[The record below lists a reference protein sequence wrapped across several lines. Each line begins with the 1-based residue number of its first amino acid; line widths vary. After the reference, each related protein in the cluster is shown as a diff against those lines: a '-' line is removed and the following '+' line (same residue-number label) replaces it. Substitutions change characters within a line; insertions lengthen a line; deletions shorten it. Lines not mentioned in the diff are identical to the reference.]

1 MLMRMGFSLTQGVNK
16 GLCLSSIARFPRYLL
31 ESLSFRGPGQLVA
44 PVRYG
49 LLLATLGITLPSM
62 QAGAVTP
69 ATVKKHS
76 AATKATAT
84 AAPQPRSA
92 AADYNPNVLLR
103 TQDDRPVHFYDDII
117 KGKVVLINFMFTT
130 CTSICPP
137 MTANLF
143 KVQELLKAELG
154 KQVHMVSISVDPEV
168 DTPAVLKEYA
178 QRFSARPGW
187 FFLTG
192 AKADIEAVVAKM
204 GDTSR
209 DKLKHS
215 GMLLIGNDPAKQ
227 WQKGFAMAPPE
238 EIVATVKR
246 MLEKPAAPPEPPPVP
261 LPPPPT

>member
-1 MLMRMGFSLTQGVNK
+1 MLMRMGFSLTRVVNR
-16 GLCLSSIARFPRYLL
+16 GICLPSIAQFLHRLL
-31 ESLSFRGPGQLVA
+31 ESHPSRRLGQLVT
-44 PVRYG
+44 PVRCG
-49 LLLATLGITLPSM
+49 LLLATLGIALPAI

-69 ATVKKHS
+69 ATVKKH
-76 AATKATAT
+76 AAASKTTPKST
-84 AAPQPRSA
+84 PQPRSA

-154 KQVHMVSISVDPEV
+154 KQVHMVSISVDPET
-168 DTPAVLKEYA
+168 DTPVVLKEYA

-246 MLEKPAAPPEPPPVP
+246 MLEKPAAPPEPPPIP
-261 LPPPPT
+261 PPPPPT